1 MSNQIELFMEKLV
14 IKGKKE
20 VKNLLA
26 DSLHQTVQALGVAKS
41 KKKTSKLI
49 DKSAKRIAELV
60 STQMKKEQKKFKTV
74 KVKKVKQV
82 DEPVLEKA

>member
-1 MSNQIELFMEKLV
+1 MEKLV

-60 STQMKKEQKKFKTV
+60 STQMKKEQKKFKTI
-74 KVKKVKQV
+74 KAKKVKEV
-82 DEPVLEKA
+82 DEPVLEKI